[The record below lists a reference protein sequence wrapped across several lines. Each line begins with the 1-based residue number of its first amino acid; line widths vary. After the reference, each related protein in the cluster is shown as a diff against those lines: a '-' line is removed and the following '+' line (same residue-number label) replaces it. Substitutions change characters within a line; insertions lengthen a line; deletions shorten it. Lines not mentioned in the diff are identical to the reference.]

1 MKRKGLLLVVSGPS
15 GAGKGTV
22 CKALMDKCPDICMS
36 VSATTR
42 KPRPGEVDGVNYYF
56 LSEDEFRKMIDNHE
70 FIEWAC
76 FCQNYYG
83 TPRKKVEDLLD
94 AGKDV
99 ILEIEVQGAMQV
111 RSKFPEAV
119 FIFVTPPSMEELA
132 KRLSG
137 RGTESPEV
145 VEERLSTALWE
156 YKNITKY
163 NYILIN
169 DTVDAAAKRMEA
181 IITAEKLRTERMA
194 DWINENVNNN

>member
-22 CKALMDKCPDICMS
+22 CKALMENCPDIRMS

-42 KPRPGEVDGVNYYF
+42 KPRPGEVDGESYYF
-56 LSEDEFRKMIDNHE
+56 LSEETFRTMIDNHE

-94 AGKDV
+94 EGKDV

-119 FIFVTPPSMEELA
+119 FIFVTPPSMEEL
-132 KRLSG
+132 KSRLSG
-137 RGTESPEV
+137 RGTETPEV
-145 VEERLSTALWE
+145 VEERLKTALWE

-181 IITAEKLRTERMA
+181 IITAEKLRTERSG
-194 DWINENVNNN
+194 DWIEENVNNN